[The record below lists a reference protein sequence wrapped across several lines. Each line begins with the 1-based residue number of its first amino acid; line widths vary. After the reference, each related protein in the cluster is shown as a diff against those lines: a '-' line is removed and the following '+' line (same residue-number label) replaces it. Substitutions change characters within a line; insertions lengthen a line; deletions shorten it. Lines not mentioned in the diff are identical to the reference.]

1 MASENSKEEKKGI
14 DFNTPLKEVDGSPV
28 KQTILDDWFKSLS
41 MKSKE
46 AAYKSLTSEE
56 YNSDEDDEVL
66 TVGTWCC
73 RALRTTFRDDQGQV
87 EALDAG
93 EQMGLIKLERMISSA
108 MDKSELLNL
117 NSTRANR
124 LMKRL
129 VRFRHPW
136 LYAQCHEVI
145 EGESILDYNDD

>member
-1 MASENSKEEKKGI
+1 LIAVPYFHLTPGGIIMASENGKEEKTGI
-14 DFNTPLKEVDGSPV
+14 DFNTPLKEADGSPV

-56 YNSDEDDEVL
+56 YNS
-66 TVGTWCC
+66 
-73 RALRTTFRDDQGQV
+73 AFRDDQGQV
-87 EALDAG
+87 EAMDAG
-93 EQMGLIKLERMISSA
+93 EQMGLIKLERMISRA
-108 MDKSELLNL
+108 MDSSELLNL

-136 LYAQCHEVI
+136 LYAQCYEVI